1 MTTNWQW
8 TKEEVE
14 DEFDVTL
21 TKRQWE
27 IILEEVDGREDW
39 EEPWDV
45 IEEVVLNIESYEEEH
60 DWWGERLRLID
71 GE

>member
-1 MTTNWQW
+1 MSTNWQW
-8 TKEEVE
+8 TKEEIE

-27 IILEEVDGREDW
+27 IVLEEVDGREDW

-45 IEEVVLNIESYEEEH
+45 IEEVVLNMASYEEEH
-60 DWWGERLRLID
+60 DWWDKRLKSD
-71 GE
+71 E